1 MLPLVQ
7 TAKSCSGKKRSSK
20 RDFFSE
26 DVMTLRQYNYQS
38 LDFADVLHQWAMSQ
52 TLK

>member
-7 TAKSCSGKKRSSK
+7 TAKSCSGKKGRRK
-20 RDFFSE
+20 ETFFSE
-26 DVMTLRQYNYQS
+26 DVMTMPQYNYLS
-38 LDFADVLHQWAMSQ
+38 LDFADVFHHWAMSQ